1 MEQLLLLLRH
11 ANQVRCFA
19 ILPRRPVLPL
29 LHVSQRASIKS
40 AFSWEEVPFTFAG
53 SHLQAKPADTTVDR
67 SCDEVRRQ
75 INRLIDCREFT
86 VIGFCQKIGVSRKSY
101 YNFMWQNG
109 AWKGQKGDTFPSAL
123 WYLQQRERE
132 GLELP
137 TKKKKLPRKPKGDGK
152 KAVKLEE
159 VELDGE
165 KEDKVPVFDTCNEI
179 RRKINVYLRQP
190 YNTESSLLKAL
201 SSQFHQT
208 KPRLTSSQLVRFRN
222 ARGPN
227 VGNTNPVFYAA
238 YVFFEKERLR
248 SKKHKLKVRIEMEE
262 IYGEVGGVN
271 VKIAADK
278 YGAWIGPQ
286 EKGVKVTLDR
296 CGLANVWNP
305 KTGGTAITYGP
316 RGRPV
321 PPWQEARLFAHD

>member
-1 MEQLLLLLRH
+1 MEQLLLLLRQTH
-11 ANQVRCFA
+11 YVRSLT
-19 ILPRRPVLPL
+19 ILSRRPTLPL
-29 LHVSQRASIKS
+29 LHVSQRASGS
-40 AFSWEEVPFTFAG
+40 ASAWEEVPSTFAG
-53 SHLQAKPADTTVDR
+53 TYLQIKPADTSVDR
-67 SCDEVRRQ
+67 SCDEVRKQ

-86 VIGFCQKIGVSRKSY
+86 IVSFCQKIGVSKNSY
-101 YNFMWQNG
+101 YNFMGQNG

-132 GLELP
+132 GVMLP
-137 TKKKKLPRKPKGDGK
+137 TKKKKMDRKRKENERK
-152 KAVKLEE
+152 TFKSE

-190 YNTESSLLKAL
+190 SNTQSSLLKAL

-208 KPRLTSSQLVRFRN
+208 KITPTSSNLVRFRN

-248 SKKHKLKVRIEMEE
+248 SKKHKLKIRMEMEE
-262 IYGEVGGVN
+262 IYGKVGGMN
-271 VKIAADK
+271 IKIPADK
-278 YGAWIGPQ
+278 YGAWIGAQ
-286 EKGVKVTLDR
+286 EKGVYVTLDR

-316 RGRPV
+316 RGRPI
-321 PPWQEARLFAHD
+321 PPWQEARLFVYD